1 MANTSNAHTIYL
13 VDYRTAGHH
22 GNYVTLF
29 SQILQEFG
37 YHVVLLFPEKLVVFN
52 QFHSESFVYVPIDK
66 PSNKGY
72 RFQGIHMWRSAYNDI
87 KKANQV
93 SGRSPD
99 LVYFMFADEFRLPQ
113 DRFLINWGYK
123 LFIEKIFKWSWTG
136 LYFHPT
142 HYRMSQKQKQV
153 LDRVFSFKNCQ
164 GVNVLDEGVID
175 AMSEYTGN
183 EVYFIPDITYE
194 EEGLTDFDLL
204 HNINTFA
211 AGRTVVSCVGAIQH
225 RKGVLGLLKIFGSND
240 DVAVVIGG
248 KLMEDSFSSE
258 ELNEYQELKAASNN
272 VMVVERFLSH
282 AEINTIYQ
290 ESDFVW
296 AVYVNFP
303 HSSGVMTMAAITGK
317 PVMVNKGFLMEERVN
332 RYKTGMVLDLE
343 NIEQA
348 KEIFVKQKNSD
359 WDKSVFKAFQED
371 FSIEAFKKTFKE
383 YIKSKVK

>member
-37 YHVVLLFPEKLVVFN
+37 CHVVLLFPEKLESFN
-52 QFHSESFVYVPIDK
+52 QFHSESFVHVPIDK
-66 PSNKGY
+66 PSNKGC
-72 RFQGIHMWRSAYNDI
+72 RFQGIHRWRSAYNDI

-123 LFIEKIFKWSWTG
+123 LFIERIFKWSWTG

-142 HYRMSQKQKQV
+142 HYRMSQKQRQV

-194 EEGLTDFDLL
+194 EEVLTDFDLQ

-211 AGRTVVSCVGAIQH
+211 AGRLVVSCVGAIQH
-225 RKGVLGLLKIFGSND
+225 RKGVLELLKIFGSND
-240 DVAVVIGG
+240 DVLVVIGG
-248 KLMEDSFSSE
+248 KLMVDSFSSE
-258 ELNEYQELKAASNN
+258 EFNEYQNLKAVSNN
-272 VMVVERFLSH
+272 LMVVERYLTH
-282 AEINTIYQ
+282 KEINTIYQ
-290 ESDFVW
+290 ESDFLW
-296 AVYVNFP
+296 AAYVNFP
-303 HSSGVMTMAAITGK
+303 HSSGVMTMAARMRK
-317 PVMVNKGFLMEERVN
+317 PVIVNRGFLMEERVK
-332 RYKTGMVLDLE
+332 RYNTGLVIDTGDVE
-343 NIEQA
+343 TA
-348 KEIFVKQKNSD
+348 RDVFHKNSQKV
-359 WDKSVFKAFQED
+359 WDDSAFEKFKND
-371 FSIEAFKKTFKE
+371 FSIEEFKNTFQK
-383 YIKSKVK
+383 YINSKVK